1 VIGASRAAVDLD
13 DVADPAERDA
23 ASAVPRHDDAVT
35 ATHTES
41 DPAPEPATLPA
52 DPIAYDSPRAIRARE
67 KGLQAPY
74 IAGGHDP
81 DPAAGLAEDRRYGR
95 LLVAM
100 AVAIIASGFVIGT
113 LIALLGPAG
122 G

>member
-1 VIGASRAAVDLD
+1 MTDGV
-13 DVADPAERDA
+13 DVADLAHLAERDA
-23 ASAVPRHDDAVT
+23 ASAVRRHDDAVT
-35 ATHTES
+35 ATHTET
-41 DPAPEPATLPA
+41 DPAPEPATLPP
-52 DPIAYDSPRAIRARE
+52 DPVAYDSPRAVRARE